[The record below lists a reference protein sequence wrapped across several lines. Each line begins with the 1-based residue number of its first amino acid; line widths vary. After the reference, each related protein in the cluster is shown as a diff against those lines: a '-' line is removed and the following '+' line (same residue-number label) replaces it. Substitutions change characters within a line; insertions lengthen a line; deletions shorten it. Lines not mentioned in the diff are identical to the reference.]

1 MQEMKNKI
9 LIDGVSAAIFL
20 SVVALFLS
28 QSFAFAQG
36 VVASSHHEM
45 IVEMKNNGNYGRI
58 GVVPRDRVIWIKNSL
73 VTIIGIR
80 DVKLRSDSIKLRF
93 FLSYIN
99 PSDRDIKWTGMPMP
113 EGPEMRLYVEGKEI
127 PGASKKLSDVMPYMA
142 APRDDEIKANS
153 SVLRARDKWTSDG
166 PVEFV
171 IPNSQLVPGTHIYE
185 IVYWHSQLDWIDVR
199 EYLERTDS
207 QGKGRMMYPI
217 TDNAPSN
224 RLYFK
229 IYKPTE
235 EEAKQGRHIEFLG
248 EVDAKTQGPQ
258 FPFARPGD
266 FAPRTGY
273 WQAVGKSI
281 DAIGGY
287 HETFVKEGDSM
298 PNLSGKVGVDPFSF
312 QWKFIGDQSAVSARM
327 KRNQKIFH
335 EDDSID
341 R

>member
-1 MQEMKNKI
+1 MRKVKNKI
-9 LIDGVSAAIFL
+9 LIGRMGAGLFVFGVTFVLNKPVISARGVMVPSYYGEVEGARSGQAANKTGIVPNNRISWVKNPLITRIKFYDAI
-20 SVVALFLS
+20 V
-28 QSFAFAQG
+28 
-36 VVASSHHEM
+36 
-45 IVEMKNNGNYGRI
+45 
-58 GVVPRDRVIWIKNSL
+58 RDDS
-73 VTIIGIR
+73 
-80 DVKLRSDSIKLRF
+80 VKLRF
-93 FLSYIN
+93 HLSYIN
-99 PSDRDIKWTGMPMP
+99 NSGEGVKWTAMPTPGGPAVRMYSAGQEILP
-113 EGPEMRLYVEGKEI
+113 EPPKQ
-127 PGASKKLSDVMPYMA
+127 SDVVPYVA
-142 APRDDEIKANS
+142 APRDEQIKANS
-153 SVLRARDKWTSDG
+153 SILKAHDVYTTAG
-166 PVEFV
+166 PAEFV
-171 IPNSQLVPGTHIYE
+171 VMNDQFLPGTHIYE

-229 IYKPTE
+229 VYKPTE

>member
-1 MQEMKNKI
+1 MRNMKYGFLVI
-9 LIDGVSAAIFL
+9 LFLLKNTAACAQDVMISSNDDEIVSMEDGVSGNKTRIVL
-20 SVVALFLS
+20 DGRVA
-28 QSFAFAQG
+28 
-36 VVASSHHEM
+36 
-45 IVEMKNNGNYGRI
+45 
-58 GVVPRDRVIWIKNSL
+58 WIKNPLITRIKYYDAIVRDDS
-73 VTIIGIR
+73 VKIR
-80 DVKLRSDSIKLRF
+80 FDF
-93 FLSYIN
+93 SYIN
-99 PSDRDIKWTGMPMP
+99 KSNEDVKWTAMPTPDGRAVRMYSN
-113 EGPEMRLYVEGKEI
+113 GQEI
-127 PGASKKLSDVMPYMA
+127 LPAPPRQSDVVPYVA
-142 APRDDEIKANS
+142 APLDEEIKANS
-153 SVLRARDKWTSDG
+153 SVVKARGIYTTDG
-166 PVEFV
+166 PAEFV
-171 IPNSQLVPGTHIYE
+171 VLNSQFLPGTHVYE
-185 IVYWHSQLDWIDVR
+185 IVYWHSQLNWIDVR

-235 EEAKQGRHIEFLG
+235 EEARQGRHIEFLG

-298 PNLSGKVGVDPFSF
+298 LNLPGKVGVDPFGF
-312 QWKFIGDQSAVSARM
+312 QWKFVGEQPATTSREM
-327 KRNQKIFH
+327 
-335 EDDSID
+335 
-341 R
+341 

>member
-1 MQEMKNKI
+1 
-9 LIDGVSAAIFL
+9 
-20 SVVALFLS
+20 
-28 QSFAFAQG
+28 
-36 VVASSHHEM
+36 
-45 IVEMKNNGNYGRI
+45 MKNNGSRVEAVGYFGCVFLALVLSIFNIESAGASQNKIPEGYMNIGQGANQTGVIPDGR
-58 GVVPRDRVIWIKNSL
+58 VKWIKSPL
-73 VTIIGIR
+73 ITRIEFR
-80 DVKLRSDSIKLRF
+80 DAILRGDSVKLLYY
-93 FLSYIN
+93 LSYIN
-99 PSDRDIKWTGMPMP
+99 RENVDIKWTGMPMP
-113 EGPEMRLYVEGKEI
+113 DGPAMRLYQGGKEI
-127 PGASKKLSDVMPYMA
+127 LPAPLKRSGISPYVA
-142 APRDDEIKANS
+142 GPRDEEIRLYRNVVKAHDTWVTDGAAEYV
-153 SVLRARDKWTSDG
+153 VLNG
-166 PVEFV
+166 QF
-171 IPNSQLVPGTHIYE
+171 LPGTHIYE
-185 IVYWHSQLDWIDVR
+185 IVYWQTQLDWIDVR

-235 EEAKQGRHIEFLG
+235 EEARQGRHIEFLG

-298 PNLSGKVGVDPFSF
+298 PNLPGKVGVDPFGF
-312 QWKFIGDQSAVSARM
+312 QWKFVGERSAVPC
-327 KRNQKIFH
+327 
-335 EDDSID
+335 E
-341 R
+341 

>member
-1 MQEMKNKI
+1 MVCAQEVMASSRNGEAVSMEG
-9 LIDGVSAAIFL
+9 GVS
-20 SVVALFLS
+20 
-28 QSFAFAQG
+28 G
-36 VVASSHHEM
+36 NM
-45 IVEMKNNGNYGRI
+45 TGIVPDERI
-58 GVVPRDRVIWIKNSL
+58 GWIKNPM
-73 VTIIGIR
+73 VTKIKFDRAICG
-80 DVKLRSDSIKLRF
+80 SDYIEIKY

-99 PSDRDIKWTGMPMP
+99 PSDKDVKWTSMPMP
-113 EGPEMRLYVEGKEI
+113 AERGIRLYQSGKEI
-127 PGASKKLSDVMPYMA
+127 SPEPSRQSDVVPYVA
-142 APRDDEIKANS
+142 APRDQQIKANS
-153 SVLRARDKWTSDG
+153 SILKAHDVYTTDG
-166 PVEFV
+166 PAEFV
-171 IPNSQLVPGTHIYE
+171 VMNSQFLPGTHIYE

-229 IYKPTE
+229 VYKPTE

-287 HETFVKEGDSM
+287 HETFVKEGGSM
-298 PNLSGKVGVDPFSF
+298 PNLPGKVGVDPFGF
-312 QWKFIGDQSAVSARM
+312 QWKFVGEQSAAPSRAM
-327 KRNQKIFH
+327 
-335 EDDSID
+335 
-341 R
+341 